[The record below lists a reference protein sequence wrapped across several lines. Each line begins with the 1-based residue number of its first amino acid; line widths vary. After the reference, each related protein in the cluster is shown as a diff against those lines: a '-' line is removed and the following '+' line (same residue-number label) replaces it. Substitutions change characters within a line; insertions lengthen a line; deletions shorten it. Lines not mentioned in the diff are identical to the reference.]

1 MDLFGIKKLK
11 NQISEMTSQLQEKE
25 NTIVQQNIE
34 LSKLRTQLSL
44 VKKDFNKYSEIYKL
58 EQSLVDLNF
67 EKSQS
72 TWAEWPIEMHNSQP
86 QLERQ
91 ERA

>member
-34 LSKLRTQLSL
+34 LSKLRTQLSM
-44 VKKDFNKYSEIYKL
+44 VKKTSTSILKYI
-58 EQSLVDLNF
+58 N
-67 EKSQS
+67 
-72 TWAEWPIEMHNSQP
+72 
-86 QLERQ
+86 
-91 ERA
+91 

>member
-72 TWAEWPIEMHNSQP
+72 IA
-86 QLERQ
+86 
-91 ERA
+91 